1 MIHAFIYDIQNGRI
15 MRSFFSTDI
24 EAITLNLEDGEQA
37 IEVDTTF
44 DNPYVLDGALA
55 ERPENP
61 ATLNG
66 TVIENIPV
74 GTVLL
79 FDQQYAII
87 DDGTAELEFPFPG
100 TYSVTIY
107 CFPYLN
113 KTFEVEYAP

>member
-1 MIHAFIYDIQNGRI
+1 MINAFIYDSQSGRI
-15 MRSFFSTDI
+15 MRSFFSTDV
-24 EAITLNLEDGEQA
+24 EAIALNLQDGEQA
-37 IEVDTTF
+37 IEVDNTIE
-44 DNPYVLDGALA
+44 NPYVLNGALT

-100 TYSVTIY
+100 TYPVTVY